1 MFWDGSSS
9 VVKYTTIL
17 PSCRVE
23 MGICTYEGSCLLDLS
38 VFL

>member
-9 VVKYTTIL
+9 VVKYISIL
-17 PSCRVE
+17 LAGVE
-23 MGICTYEGSCLLDLS
+23 MGICTYEGRCLLDLS

>member
-1 MFWDGSSS
+1 MFWDGPSS

-17 PSCRVE
+17 LAGVE

-38 VFL
+38 DFL